1 MRILL
6 DECVNPRVRMAFP
19 NHEVRTVNEMGW
31 RGASNG
37 RLLALAETSRF
48 DAFLRLDQNLCHQ
61 QNVSARKLG
70 FIVVRVP
77 DNNIRFY
84 QPLFAELKTPPKRS
98 RPAKSSRL

>member
-1 MRILL
+1 M
-6 DECVNPRVRMAFP
+6 D
-19 NHEVRTVNEMGW
+19 EMGW

-37 RLLALAETSRF
+37 RLLALAEASRF
-48 DAFLRLDQNLCHQ
+48 DAFLTLDQNLRHQ

-84 QPLFAELKTPPKRS
+84 RPLFAELNRAAETIKAGEVILIVSPS
-98 RPAKSSRL
+98 LQG